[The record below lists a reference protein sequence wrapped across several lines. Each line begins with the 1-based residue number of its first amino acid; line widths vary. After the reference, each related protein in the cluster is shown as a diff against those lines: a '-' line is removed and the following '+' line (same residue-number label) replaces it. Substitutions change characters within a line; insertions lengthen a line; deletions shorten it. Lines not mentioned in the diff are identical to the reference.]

1 MNKNVLRK
9 EMKEKR
15 RTLDVKKRKELSKQV
30 IAKLIASNDYKNSKN
45 IFVFVS
51 FGTELFTHDFIKNSI
66 SSGKNIYIPFID
78 EEKNIMYASKLN
90 SFDDLELGYYN
101 ILAQPVEKINIVDPK
116 LLDLVLV
123 PGLIFGENF
132 YRIGYGGGYYD
143 KFLSQES
150 VTAKKIGICFDFQ
163 LVEHVDFEPH
173 DVSLDEIITD
183 VRTIER
189 K

>member
-15 RTLDVKKRKELSKQV
+15 KSIALDQRLKLSKQV
-30 IAKLIASNDYKNSKN
+30 FSKLEDSQDFKNSKN
-45 IFVFVS
+45 IFAFVS
-51 FGTELFTHDFIKNSI
+51 FGTEIFTHDFIKNSI
-66 SSGKNIYIPFID
+66 SAGKNIYIPFIN

-90 SFDDLELGYYN
+90 SFDDLELGFYN
-101 ILAQPVEKINIVDPK
+101 ILAQPEDKVDVVDPK
-116 LLDLVLV
+116 LLDLVIV

-143 KFLSQES
+143 KFLSQDGVS
-150 VTAKKIGICFDFQ
+150 AKKIGICFDFQ
-163 LVEHVDFEPH
+163 LIDSIDYEPH
-173 DVSLDEIITD
+173 DVILDEIITD
-183 VRTIER
+183 VRTLER

>member
-1 MNKNVLRK
+1 
-9 EMKEKR
+9 
-15 RTLDVKKRKELSKQV
+15 
-30 IAKLIASNDYKNSKN
+30 
-45 IFVFVS
+45 
-51 FGTELFTHDFIKNSI
+51 
-66 SSGKNIYIPFID
+66 
-78 EEKNIMYASKLN
+78 MYASKLN

-143 KFLSQES
+143 KFLSQEG
-150 VTAKKIGICFDFQ
+150 VTAKKNGICFDFQ
-163 LVEHVDFEPH
+163 LVEYVDFEPH

-183 VRTIER
+183 MRTIER

>member
-15 RTLDVKKRKELSKQV
+15 KSLALDQRIKLSKLV
-30 IAKLIASNDYKNSKN
+30 FSKIEESEDFKISKN
-45 IFVFVS
+45 IFAFVS
-51 FGTELFTHDFIKNSI
+51 FGTEIFTHDFIKNSI
-66 SSGKNIYIPFID
+66 LAGKNIYIPFID

-90 SFDDLELGYYN
+90 SFDDLELGFYN
-101 ILAQPVEKINIVDPK
+101 ILAQPEDKVDVVDPK
-116 LLDLVLV
+116 ILDLVIV

-143 KFLSQES
+143 KFLSQDGVS
-150 VTAKKIGICFDFQ
+150 AKKIGICFDFQ
-163 LVEHVDFEPH
+163 LIDSVDYEPH
-173 DVSLDEIITD
+173 DVSLDEIITE
-183 VRTIER
+183 VRTLER

>member
-15 RTLDVKKRKELSKQV
+15 KALDEKKRMELSKQV
-30 IAKLIASNDYKNSKN
+30 LSKLVASEVFQNSKN

-66 SSGKNIYIPFID
+66 SLGKNIYIPFID

-143 KFLSQES
+143 KFLSQEG

-163 LVEHVDFEPH
+163 LVEYVDFEPH

-183 VRTIER
+183 MRTIER